1 MYVYVCVVWGVWCMC
16 VCVWRGQR
24 GDFCRAM
31 KEYTTQHFTEFRN
44 RKAECCMAGM
54 WELTGRERMSRT
66 NLVSL
71 FH

>member
-1 MYVYVCVVWGVWCMC
+1 
-16 VCVWRGQR
+16 
-24 GDFCRAM
+24 M

-44 RKAECCMAGM
+44 RKAECCMAAM